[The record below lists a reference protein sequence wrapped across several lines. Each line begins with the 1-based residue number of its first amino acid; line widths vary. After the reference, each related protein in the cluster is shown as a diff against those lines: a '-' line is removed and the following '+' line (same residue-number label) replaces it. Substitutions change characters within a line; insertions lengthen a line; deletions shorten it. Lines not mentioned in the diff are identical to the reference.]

1 MRKAKDATGGS
12 GGGRR
17 RSLAEDAYER
27 LRLAIVECRLA
38 PGQRLTEAS
47 VARQLQVGETPARE
61 ALRQLVLQGLVRV
74 APRHGYTVVPITLRE
89 VLELFDLRLMIEPP
103 TAAAAAANPE
113 PAALARLEKL
123 CRVDYAD
130 GRQDSVRRFLR
141 ANTDLHAGIA
151 QMAGNRRI
159 VKLLIQLLSEG
170 ERLINFGMLSHP
182 QSEQT
187 VSEHE
192 RLLAALAARD
202 GASARQI
209 MEEHVRATRQMVVE
223 SLIANTNLRE
233 VPIGV

>member
-1 MRKAKDATGGS
+1 MIQCACVTRGDPCAK
-12 GGGRR
+12 
-17 RSLAEDAYER
+17 
-27 LRLAIVECRLA
+27 
-38 PGQRLTEAS
+38 
-47 VARQLQVGETPARE
+47 RQ
-61 ALRQLVLQGLVRV
+61 
-74 APRHGYTVVPITLRE
+74 VP
-89 VLELFDLRLMIEPP
+89 PP
-103 TAAAAAANPE
+103 AANPE

-151 QMAGNRRI
+151 RMAGNRRI

-209 MEEHVRATRQMVVE
+209 MEEHVRATRRMVVE

-233 VPIGV
+233 VPIGVQLRFPVSMPAGRGCTIARPGARSKSQPTASV